1 MVKSRQECS
10 DPPQGEWAAFLFS
23 HSLHPPPIFS
33 RHPACWT
40 STHQPPSS
48 SLGPSDKVAAGSWVR
63 EGAFHHLPFWW
74 YSRPVEL
81 HAGTAPFLG
90 PELPGGVPEPGLAQS
105 PSHFQEL
112 PGPWG
117 RASSESH
124 KQGSW
129 MEEPLRMRCLTAH
142 MVLPPAPSDG
152 VFFIAPA
159 VGEKHVVL
167 TPRNTEL
174 CQQ

>member
-1 MVKSRQECS
+1 MFRPSTRRV
-10 DPPQGEWAAFLFS
+10 DHL
-23 HSLHPPPIFS
+23 SLLPFTPSPHPSSPVILPARHPSISLPHPP
-33 RHPACWT
+33 W
-40 STHQPPSS
+40 
-48 SLGPSDKVAAGSWVR
+48 GPQIRWQLVAGSER
-63 EGAFHHLPFWW
+63 GAFQHLPFWW

-90 PELPGGVPEPGLAQS
+90 PELPGRVPEPGLAQS

-117 RASSESH
+117 RASPECH

-142 MVLPPAPSDG
+142 MVLPRGPSDG

-159 VGEKHVVL
+159 VGGKRVVL
-167 TPRNTEL
+167 TPWNTEL